1 MSLDFEPE
9 GRLYIDGQFREAAG
23 GGRFEVINPADET
36 VVGTAADGQA
46 EDVAAAVTAA
56 RRAADETSWATDH
69 AFRQRVLRQ
78 LQDALA
84 KEAAALKAV
93 QIAEAGTPASN
104 IGAHI
109 DVMTGDMSYFN
120 DLIGRF
126 PWETDFGVHEG
137 VMGLPSNRHVRYEP
151 YGVVGAITPWNA
163 PFMTDLWK
171 IHHALSTG
179 NTVVL
184 KTAPDTPLTGSLLAR
199 IAHEHTDIPAGVLN
213 ILSSEDKA
221 AAGEALTGDPRV
233 DMYHFTGS
241 PAVGQRIYERG
252 AVGIRKVCLELGGK
266 SANIILDD
274 ADLAVA
280 LPLAVGMCMSNSGQG
295 CALATRLVVHAS
307 RYDEVVEGLT
317 EALRHLPW
325 GDPTDPTNVVGP
337 IINAAQLARMEGMVD
352 RAREAGARTTVGGR
366 RGASPTNGRGFWYE
380 PTLVADVHEDAEI
393 AQLEVFGPVLTVVKY
408 DGDDDEAVR
417 VANNSRYGLSAY
429 VQTQDPERAWRV
441 ANRLKAGTVNI
452 GPSFYLSPD
461 TPFGGYGISG
471 VGREHGEDGFRE
483 YLQAKT
489 IASPGVA
496 GGAGAKGAQA

>member
-1 MSLDFEPE
+1 MTLDIVPE
-9 GRLYIDGQFREAAG
+9 GRLYIDGEFREAIA
-23 GGRFEVINPADET
+23 GGRFDVLSPSDES

-56 RRAADETSWATDH
+56 RRAADETPWATDH
-69 AFRQRVLRQ
+69 AFRERVLRQ
-78 LQDALA
+78 LQDALR
-84 KEAAALKAV
+84 KEATVAKQI
-93 QIAEAGTPASN
+93 QIAEAGTPTSN

-109 DVMTGDMSYFN
+109 DVMTDDMSYFN

-126 PWETDFGVHEG
+126 PWERDFGVHQG
-137 VMGLPSNRHVRYEP
+137 VGLPSNRLVRYEP

-163 PFMTDLWK
+163 PFMTDIWK
-171 IHHALSTG
+171 IQHALATG
-179 NTVVL
+179 NTIVL
-184 KTAPDTPLTGSLLAR
+184 KTAPDTPLTGAFIAK
-199 IAHEHTDIPAGVLN
+199 IAHEHTDLPPGVLN
-213 ILSSEDKA
+213 VISSHDKA
-221 AAGEALTGDPRV
+221 VAGEALTGDPRV

-241 PAVGQRIYERG
+241 PAVGQRIYERA

-280 LPLAVGMCMSNSGQG
+280 LPMTVGMCMANSGQG

-307 RYDEVVEGLT
+307 RYDEVL
-317 EALRHLPW
+317 EAVTAAIGALPW
-325 GDPTDPTNVVGP
+325 GDPADPANIVGP
-337 IINAAQLARMEGMVD
+337 IINGAQLARIEGLVE
-352 RAREAGARTTVGGR
+352 RARAAGARVPVGGR
-366 RGASPTNGRGFWYE
+366 RGASPTGGRGFWYE
-380 PTLVADVHEDAEI
+380 PTVVADVHEDAEI
-393 AQLEVFGPVLTVVKY
+393 AQYEVFGPVLTVVRY

-417 VANNSRYGLSAY
+417 VANNSRYGLSSY
-429 VQTQDPERAWRV
+429 IQTQDPERAL
-441 ANRLKAGTVNI
+441 RLAKRMKAGTVNI

-489 IASPGVA
+489 IATPGTPT
-496 GGAGAKGAQA
+496 